1 MKYIIL
7 FLLVSSVAIANLL
20 ESNEGNSIVINYE
33 NENMYSENQFLIIG
47 YDEDIG
53 NLPPSIPDDDMRIIS
68 EVNDISEYKQT
79 KEGYYFIGLNKD
91 LKKFKIEG
99 LRPEKRFILHFITR
113 NMVSD
118 TYVGAIRGTTN
129 ALEPQNNPTD
139 FRYISEG
146 KDQLTVDWTQTEGAE
161 GSILIVSKD
170 RLPQLPKDSE
180 IYKSNTNYGTDYSVI
195 DGITYALFIGKKS
208 DEPIIIDNLKDDG
221 EYYFQV
227 FSYNGN
233 KYNKN
238 YNIEINH
245 NNTFVY
251 KKKGDEK

>member
-1 MKYIIL
+1 
-7 FLLVSSVAIANLL
+7 
-20 ESNEGNSIVINYE
+20 
-33 NENMYSENQFLIIG
+33 
-47 YDEDIG
+47 IG

-99 LRPEKRFILHFITR
+99 LRPEKGFILHFITR

-118 TYVGAIRGTTN
+118 IYVGAIRGTIN

-170 RLPQLPKDSE
+170 RLP
-180 IYKSNTNYGTDYSVI
+180 
-195 DGITYALFIGKKS
+195 
-208 DEPIIIDNLKDDG
+208 
-221 EYYFQV
+221 
-227 FSYNGN
+227 
-233 KYNKN
+233 
-238 YNIEINH
+238 
-245 NNTFVY
+245 
-251 KKKGDEK
+251 